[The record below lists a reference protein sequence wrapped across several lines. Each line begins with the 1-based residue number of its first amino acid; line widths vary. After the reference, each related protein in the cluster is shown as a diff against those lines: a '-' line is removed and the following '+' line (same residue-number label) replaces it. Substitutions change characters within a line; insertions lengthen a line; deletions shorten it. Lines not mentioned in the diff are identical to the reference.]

1 MTDPIEA
8 ARTAFFE
15 GVSRYEAGD
24 AAGAARCFEEALR
37 LAPGRVSV
45 LVNLGSARLK
55 LGQAHAALE
64 AFDAALAADPTLAD
78 AGYGR
83 ASAFSGLRRHVET
96 LQALDQLL
104 LHHAEHGPGWL
115 LRGQTLQMLDRH
127 DESLGSYRR
136 AVAAQPDLGLAWM
149 LLGQRQAELG
159 RDEEAAAAFERAIA
173 LGFEVDTNRYLLAAL
188 GRGPAPP
195 SAPAAYVRALFDG
208 YADDFETH
216 LVGTLR
222 YRAHEHVA
230 QAALADM
237 RSATSA
243 LDLGCGTGLCGA
255 LLRPHVQQLMGI
267 DLSTT
272 MVDAARRRGVYDEL
286 AQAELVEHLQMT
298 PLRHDLVVCAD
309 TFIYLGDLA
318 PAFAGVRRVLQDGG
332 RFVFS
337 VERADDALAYAL
349 TTQLRYAHSERYLR
363 ELAAAHGFTI
373 SSLRPVDLREEQ
385 GRAVGGLVV
394 VCEGFHNR

>member
-24 AAGAARCFEEALR
+24 AVGAARCFEEALR

-64 AFDAALAADPTLAD
+64 SFDAALATDPALED

-83 ASAFSGLRRHVET
+83 ASALSGLRRHAET

-104 LHHAEHGPGWL
+104 HHHPEHGPGWL
-115 LRGQTLQMLDRH
+115 LHGQTLQMLDRH
-127 DESLGSYRR
+127 DESLASYRR

-159 RDEEAAAAFERAIA
+159 EDEEAAAAFERAIA
-173 LGFEVDTNRYLLAAL
+173 LAFEVDTNRYLLAAL
-188 GRGPAPP
+188 GRGTAPP

-230 QAALADM
+230 QAALADLGV
-237 RSATSA
+237 ATSA

-255 LLRPHVQQLMGI
+255 LLRAHVRRLVGI

-272 MVDAARRRGVYDEL
+272 MDDAARRRGVYHEV
-286 AQAELVEHLQMT
+286 AQAELVEHLQ
-298 PLRHDLVVCAD
+298 R
-309 TFIYLGDLA
+309 LA
-318 PAFAGVRRVLQDGG
+318 VQQPA
-332 RFVFS
+332 
-337 VERADDALAYAL
+337 
-349 TTQLRYAHSERYLR
+349 
-363 ELAAAHGFTI
+363 
-373 SSLRPVDLREEQ
+373 
-385 GRAVGGLVV
+385 RAVLDVV
-394 VCEGFHNR
+394 VQQLVECLQRFGMPAQPAQR